1 LLPPF
6 PSLLY
11 QRYLISY
18 NRPKEDCNEEYSQYI
33 NYSPLFHFSRY
44 EVIVDVAPE
53 IKWISDDAYKNLK
66 VVVEIDNEIDAH
78 IASEKEFRR
87 RYKSAGVLKVVT
99 DRGLQVIEFNL
110 C

>member
-1 LLPPF
+1 MLTLSADDF
-6 PSLLY
+6 Y
-11 QRYLISY
+11 IA
-18 NRPKEDCNEEYSQYI
+18 DYI
-33 NYSPLFHFSRY
+33 NYSRLFHLFRY
-44 EVIVDVAPE
+44 DVSVDVAPE

-99 DRGLQVIEFNL
+99 DRGLQVIRFNL
-110 C
+110 YQSTN